1 MIVNSDLTM
10 GRHVIERYEVES
22 FLTLA
27 EELHFGRTAERL
39 RVSAAHVSQTIRK
52 LERRV
57 GAALFHR
64 SSRRVELTPLGRAL
78 AEELGPARAAVGAA
92 LQAAVEAGRGLSGS
106 LRVAYV
112 GAAAGQFV
120 IGATEAFRGRAPDCE
135 VHIREA
141 RMTEAVRWL
150 RDGDVDLCLGPL
162 PVHEPDLACGPALV
176 SESRILAV
184 PAGHRFDR
192 PGGAS
197 PADLAGGPVLHVADH
212 PALPAPPADRAAA
225 AAAAAAA
232 PAGRPAAGA
241 CPGSGHRPGGTL
253 AFAEAAAELVDGH
266 R

>member
-92 LQAAVEAGRGLSGS
+92 LQAAVEAGRGCP
-106 LRVAYV
+106 A
-112 GAAAGQFV
+112 
-120 IGATEAFRGRAPDCE
+120 
-135 VHIREA
+135 
-141 RMTEAVRWL
+141 
-150 RDGDVDLCLGPL
+150 
-162 PVHEPDLACGPALV
+162 ACGSPMSALPPA
-176 SESRILAV
+176 SSSS
-184 PAGHRFDR
+184 GR
-192 PGGAS
+192 PRRS
-197 PADLAGGPVLHVADH
+197 AGGPPTA
-212 PALPAPPADRAAA
+212 RCTS
-225 AAAAAAA
+225 
-232 PAGRPAAGA
+232 GRRG
-241 CPGSGHRPGGTL
+241 
-253 AFAEAAAELVDGH
+253 
-266 R
+266 